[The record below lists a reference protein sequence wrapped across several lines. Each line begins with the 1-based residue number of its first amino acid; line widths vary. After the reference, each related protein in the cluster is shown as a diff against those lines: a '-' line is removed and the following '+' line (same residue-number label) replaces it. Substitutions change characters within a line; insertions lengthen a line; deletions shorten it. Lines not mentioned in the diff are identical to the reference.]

1 MTADDSFGGKHMARV
16 EFFREKQFERVKRET
31 REVEYGRC
39 ILDILKMVHWMR
51 ESQPVTF
58 PSWTTG
64 LADISV
70 EEALHPSGLQ

>member
-1 MTADDSFGGKHMARV
+1 MTADDSFRGKHMARV
-16 EFFREKQFERVKRET
+16 EFLRAKQFERVKRET

-51 ESQPVTF
+51 ESQPV
-58 PSWTTG
+58 SWTTG